1 MQRIN
6 KGVKMNRRN
15 EIKQEMIK
23 IVDKYVMKASPSV
36 DFNDEDREKL
46 KSLQSELQN
55 INEEDQKNI
64 Q

>member
-1 MQRIN
+1 
-6 KGVKMNRRN
+6 MNRRN

-23 IVDKYVMKASPSV
+23 IVDKYVMKVNPSV

-46 KSLQSELQN
+46 KSLQSELQK

>member
-1 MQRIN
+1 
-6 KGVKMNRRN
+6 MNRRN
-15 EIKQEMIK
+15 EIKKEMIK

-46 KSLQSELQN
+46 KSLQSELQK